1 MPTARELMAAGM
13 PAMQARMMAGSAAD
27 TEQVK
32 IGHGAGEA
40 MEGNRKPGKT
50 IRGGVLMQDAIP
62 DFEDEVTVEDFN
74 NLLETLRKA
83 GIIARD

>member
-1 MPTARELMAAGM
+1 MPNARELMGAGFS
-13 PAMQARMMAGSAAD
+13 AMQARMLAGEGAEALK
-27 TEQVK
+27 T
-32 IGHGAGEA
+32 GHGADDA
-40 MEGNRKPGKT
+40 MPGNQKPGKT

-62 DFEDEVTVEDFN
+62 DFEDDVTVEDFN